1 MIELDT
7 EDLLLL
13 CALREDSRQS
23 LRDLGAKAHL
33 SAPAVASR
41 IKRLEQSQVI
51 TSYTINVA
59 ASLFSLE
66 VEAILY
72 VKVRESDTD
81 NVVDYIK
88 STLAVSSLYKIGD
101 EYQYMLIASF
111 KNIALLN
118 DFYDYLQQNF
128 GKTKLNLVLKREIVN
143 RQPFAFEPKLK

>member
-23 LRDLGAKAHL
+23 LRDLGAKARL

-81 NVVDYIK
+81 KFVDYIK

>member
-13 CALREDSRQS
+13 CALREDSRKS

-81 NVVDYIK
+81 KFVDYIK

>member
-1 MIELDT
+1 MIELDA
-7 EDLLLL
+7 EDLVLLW
-13 CALREDSRQS
+13 ALREDSRQA

-81 NVVDYIK
+81 KFVDYIK